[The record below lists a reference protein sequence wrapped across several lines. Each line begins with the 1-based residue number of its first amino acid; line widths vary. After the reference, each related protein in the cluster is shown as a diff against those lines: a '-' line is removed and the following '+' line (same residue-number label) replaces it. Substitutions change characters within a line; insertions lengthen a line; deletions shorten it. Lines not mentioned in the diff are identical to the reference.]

1 MSENINTLRELI
13 DGGTSSTL
21 GKIKKAVS
29 ELNDSIEETNE
40 IIQNLGKNSD
50 DTANTILTN
59 IASLSTT
66 YQGWMMAMNTLQ
78 SAAAVESGKYTSA
91 LLTQTAASAAATAS
105 MQRLS
110 TAMKAVPILAI
121 ASAAISLG
129 QTLAEYIEI
138 GQGTCEVNEKLAET
152 TKEANEQLAQEHDE
166 FAKSVAEAKAN
177 AEDARIEI
185 YNLQQLWNEGIR
197 GDTWNK
203 EVEDAIEKCPEL
215 EGAVEKI
222 NGQWQLQQD
231 KIDGVIQKI
240 EEAAIAEAYKNR
252 LVAVEEEKLEYQET
266 NEPRIKQAKEERA
279 ALMND
284 KHNRYLQL
292 KAQGFDD
299 NSETMLAEMQYYND
313 KIAEKD
319 AEIQTYGDT
328 IANFDRTKDYYLQ
341 GQGEFALEQAQAAQ
355 AEEQANFDHKY
366 LDQLETSIGGV
377 IEEYQARAIPL
388 MDAQQRLQEGVST
401 EELANLVNS
410 LRASGMEIDQQDA
423 SSQERLLE
431 VVNQAVAQ
439 MMQEMTADSAEKG
452 AALLAV
458 IDTAIQERKNQ
469 LNNTQDVEQQGQ
481 IQGEID
487 SLQAQRAEVQ
497 STIEGM
503 SQVFST
509 NGALQTTAVNNLA
522 NVIKNYSPT
531 VEVDIVAK
539 VSGIGQ
545 ETAGAQTKAHALGT
559 SFYPGGVTT
568 INEQGDEMVELPT
581 GSRIYPA
588 RESRRMYQ
596 RMNQGNYNIN
606 ISDIVIREEADID
619 RIVTQIVNKLER
631 ARRNFA

>member
-1 MSENINTLRELI
+1 MKSY
-13 DGGTSSTL
+13 
-21 GKIKKAVS
+21 KIS
-29 ELNDSIEETNE
+29 GRI
-40 IIQNLGKNSD
+40 SD

-78 SAAAVESGKYTSA
+78 SVAAAESGKYTSA

-203 EVEDAIEKCPEL
+203 AVEDAIEKCPEL

>member
-203 EVEDAIEKCPEL
+203 AVEDAIEKCPEL

-240 EEAAIAEAYKNR
+240 EEAAIAEA
-252 LVAVEEEKLEYQET
+252 
-266 NEPRIKQAKEERA
+266 
-279 ALMND
+279 
-284 KHNRYLQL
+284 
-292 KAQGFDD
+292 
-299 NSETMLAEMQYYND
+299 
-313 KIAEKD
+313 
-319 AEIQTYGDT
+319 
-328 IANFDRTKDYYLQ
+328 
-341 GQGEFALEQAQAAQ
+341 
-355 AEEQANFDHKY
+355 
-366 LDQLETSIGGV
+366 
-377 IEEYQARAIPL
+377 
-388 MDAQQRLQEGVST
+388 
-401 EELANLVNS
+401 
-410 LRASGMEIDQQDA
+410 
-423 SSQERLLE
+423 
-431 VVNQAVAQ
+431 
-439 MMQEMTADSAEKG
+439 
-452 AALLAV
+452 
-458 IDTAIQERKNQ
+458 
-469 LNNTQDVEQQGQ
+469 
-481 IQGEID
+481 
-487 SLQAQRAEVQ
+487 
-497 STIEGM
+497 
-503 SQVFST
+503 
-509 NGALQTTAVNNLA
+509 
-522 NVIKNYSPT
+522 
-531 VEVDIVAK
+531 
-539 VSGIGQ
+539 
-545 ETAGAQTKAHALGT
+545 
-559 SFYPGGVTT
+559 
-568 INEQGDEMVELPT
+568 
-581 GSRIYPA
+581 
-588 RESRRMYQ
+588 
-596 RMNQGNYNIN
+596 
-606 ISDIVIREEADID
+606 
-619 RIVTQIVNKLER
+619 
-631 ARRNFA
+631 